1 MHHSIVSFGRML
13 PLTIFSASMRAASIY
28 SGLSDSTSCV
38 TLWSIAMFKNRS
50 GQVALVSGAGS
61 EHGIGL
67 AIARRL
73 GDSGAK
79 LIITGSSARIHDR
92 VAQLTAAG
100 YEVQGRVAD
109 LTQPAQVV
117 ELVTWAESLW
127 GRIDVLVNN
136 AGMAIQGEAE
146 TFSEV
151 ANMSVDMWN
160 TSIARNLTTVFLLTR
175 AVLPGMQNRRYGRIV
190 HISSTTGTR
199 VSNPGEAAY
208 AAAKAGIVGMNMS
221 LALEV
226 APYGI
231 TVNSVA
237 PGWIATQSSTPEEV
251 IAAQYVPVGRA
262 GRPEEVA
269 AAVAFLASPESSYI
283 TGELLVVDGGNCLSE
298 NKSPR

>member
-1 MHHSIVSFGRML
+1 M
-13 PLTIFSASMRAASIY
+13 
-28 SGLSDSTSCV
+28 SGN
-38 TLWSIAMFKNRS
+38 WK

-73 GDSGAK
+73 GDAGVK

-92 VAQLTAAG
+92 VAQLSAAG
-100 YEVQGRVAD
+100 YEVQGRAAD
-109 LTQPAQVV
+109 LTQPAEVA
-117 ELVTWAESLW
+117 ELVAWAESLW
-127 GRIDVLVNN
+127 GRIDIVVNN
-136 AGMAIQGEAE
+136 AGMAIQGDAE
-146 TFSEV
+146 VFSDV
-151 ANMSVDMWN
+151 ANMSVDAWN
-160 TSIARNLTTVFLLTR
+160 TSIARNLTSVFLLTR
-175 AVLPGMQNRRYGRIV
+175 AVLPGMQDRRYGRIV

-226 APYGI
+226 ASCGI
-231 TVNSVA
+231 TVNAVA
-237 PGWIATQSSTPEEV
+237 PGWIATQSSTAQEM
-251 IAAQYVPVGRA
+251 AAAKYVPVGRA
-262 GRPEEVA
+262 GRPDEVA

>member
-1 MHHSIVSFGRML
+1 
-13 PLTIFSASMRAASIY
+13 
-28 SGLSDSTSCV
+28 
-38 TLWSIAMFKNRS
+38 MFNDLS

-73 GDSGAK
+73 GDLGAK

-92 VAQLTAAG
+92 IAGLSAAG
-100 YEVQGRVAD
+100 YDVKGRAAD
-109 LTQPAQVV
+109 LTDQAQVV
-117 ELVTWAESLW
+117 ELVAWAESLW

-136 AGMAIQGEAE
+136 AGMAIQGDPEP
-146 TFSEV
+146 FSEV
-151 ANMSVDMWN
+151 ASMSLDVWN
-160 TSIARNLTTVFLLTR
+160 TSIARNLTTAFLLTR
-175 AVLPGMQNRRYGRIV
+175 AVLSGMQSRRYGRIV

-208 AAAKAGIVGMNMS
+208 AAAKAGMVGMNMS

-231 TVNSVA
+231 TVNAVA
-237 PGWIATQSSTPEEV
+237 PGWIATQSSTPEEL
-251 IAAQYVPVGRA
+251 AAARYVPVGRA
-262 GRPEEVA
+262 GRPDEVA

-298 NKSPR
+298 NKGPR

>member
-1 MHHSIVSFGRML
+1 ML
-13 PLTIFSASMRAASIY
+13 
-28 SGLSDSTSCV
+28 
-38 TLWSIAMFKNRS
+38 KNWS

-67 AIARRL
+67 AIAKRL
-73 GDSGAK
+73 GDLGAK

-92 VAQLTAAG
+92 VAQLSAGG
-100 YEVQGRVAD
+100 YEVEGRAAD
-109 LTQPAQVV
+109 LTQPVQVA
-117 ELVTWAESLW
+117 ELVSWAESLW

-146 TFSEV
+146 VFSDV
-151 ANMSVDMWN
+151 ANMSVEVWN
-160 TSIARNLTTVFLLTR
+160 TSIARNLTTAFLLTR
-175 AVLPGMQNRRYGRIV
+175 AVLPGMQRRRYGRIV
-190 HISSTTGTR
+190 QISSTTGTR

-208 AAAKAGIVGMNMS
+208 SAAKAGIVGMNMS

-226 APYGI
+226 APFGI

-237 PGWIATQSSTPEEV
+237 PGWIATQSSTAEELT
-251 IAAQYVPVGRA
+251 AARYVPVGRA

-283 TGELLVVDGGNCLSE
+283 TGEVLVVDGGNCLSE

>member
-1 MHHSIVSFGRML
+1 
-13 PLTIFSASMRAASIY
+13 
-28 SGLSDSTSCV
+28 
-38 TLWSIAMFKNRS
+38 MFKNWS

-92 VAQLTAAG
+92 VAQLIAAG
-100 YEVQGRVAD
+100 YEVQGRAAD

-146 TFSEV
+146 TFSDV
-151 ANMSVDMWN
+151 ANMSVDVWN

-269 AAVAFLASPESSYI
+269 AAVAFLASPESSYV

>member
-1 MHHSIVSFGRML
+1 
-13 PLTIFSASMRAASIY
+13 
-28 SGLSDSTSCV
+28 
-38 TLWSIAMFKNRS
+38 MFKSWS

-92 VAQLTAAG
+92 VAELSAAG
-100 YEVQGRVAD
+100 YEVQGRAAD

-151 ANMSVDMWN
+151 ADMSIDMWN
-160 TSIARNLTTVFLLTR
+160 TSIARNLTTAFLLTR
-175 AVLPGMQNRRYGRIV
+175 AVLPGMKNRRYGRIV

-226 APYGI
+226 ASYGI

-237 PGWIATQSSTPEEV
+237 PGWIATQSSTADE
-251 IAAQYVPVGRA
+251 ITAAQYVPVGRA
-262 GRPEEVA
+262 GRPDEVA

>member
-1 MHHSIVSFGRML
+1 MVKS
-13 PLTIFSASMRAASIY
+13 
-28 SGLSDSTSCV
+28 
-38 TLWSIAMFKNRS
+38 WS

-61 EHGIGL
+61 EYGIGL

-73 GDSGAK
+73 GDAGVK

-92 VAQLTAAG
+92 VAQLSAEG
-100 YEVQGRVAD
+100 CEVQGRAAD

-136 AGMAIQGEAE
+136 AGMAIQGDAE
-146 TFSEV
+146 TFAEV
-151 ANMSVDMWN
+151 ATMSVELWN
-160 TSIARNLTTVFLLTR
+160 TSIARNLTTAFLLTR
-175 AVLPGMQNRRYGRIV
+175 AVLPGMQDRRYGRIV
-190 HISSTTGTR
+190 QVSSTTGTR

-208 AAAKAGIVGMNMS
+208 AAAKAGMVGMNMS

-231 TVNSVA
+231 TVNAVA
-237 PGWIATQSSTPEEV
+237 PGWIATQSSTAEEMS
-251 IAAQYVPVGRA
+251 AAQYVPVGRA
-262 GRPEEVA
+262 GRPDEVA

-283 TGELLVVDGGNCLSE
+283 TGEVLVVDGGNCLSE